1 MAMQRNDAERYLY
14 LRNRLPADVLGQ
26 VKSAAGCW
34 IDCEDENG
42 TLVLLTGDD
51 ADFAVDAAM
60 DNDDERMNMDKADMP
75 AVGAPLERQVRPRA
89 RTVADHIEQR
99 LMTWRQQHI
108 NKSGDRLAL
117 DDFMGKDSIDD
128 LVDFVCDEYALDAV
142 LHAAPSMTTS
152 MIELD
157 SRLALMFAEKLAAER
172 QRWVESCQAN
182 DGSNDQV
189 SGHRAGAA

>member
-1 MAMQRNDAERYLY
+1 MAMQRN
-14 LRNRLPADVLGQ
+14 
-26 VKSAAGCW
+26 
-34 IDCEDENG
+34 
-42 TLVLLTGDD
+42 D

-60 DNDDERMNMDKADMP
+60 DNDDERMKMDKADMP

-172 QRWVESCQAN
+172 QRWVESCQAQYALAIGRKRHQTADAILCILQAN